1 MVYTETGVF
10 KRYKRNRKDKDGNYK
25 EVIQVGVSGL
35 SVNSKFDD
43 DEEIVIISKEEF
55 TNMETKLT
63 TQTKNI
69 QSLENQLNQAKEE
82 STESPKYTNKVI
94 ELQETI
100 NNRNGLLMNTQ
111 NTINSIFNEAGNH
124 YNKVGTQ
131 ITKAN
136 TETQNNIITLLS
148 ELQTE
153 VNTILDL
160 ANELPNQ
167 ANGINQQVKNMN
179 WFKYAISKNKINIV
193 LDMDI
198 LNEVQAKLTEFTN
211 KDIVQLANKLITP
224 VEIPTGKLDE
234 LTTEDLDLTE
244 LYINFEETNT
254 NEPIPIKL
262 ITPDTK

>member
-10 KRYKRNRKDKDGNYK
+10 KRYKRNRTDKDGNKK
-25 EVIQVGVSGL
+25 EVTQVGVSGL
-35 SVNSKFDD
+35 SVNSQFDD
-43 DEEIVIISKEEF
+43 DEEIIVISKEDF
-55 TNMETKLT
+55 TQLETKLS
-63 TQTKNI
+63 TQTETI
-69 QSLENQLNQAKEE
+69 RDLENQLNQAKEE
-82 STESPKYTNKVI
+82 TPESPKYTNKVI
-94 ELQETI
+94 ELQEAI

-124 YNKVGTQ
+124 YNKVGTE

-136 TETQNNIITLLS
+136 TETQTNIISLLS
-148 ELQTE
+148 ELQAE

-160 ANELPNQ
+160 AKELPNQ
-167 ANGINQQVKNMN
+167 ADGINQQVKNMN

-198 LNEVQAKLTEFTN
+198 LNEVQAKLTEFTS
-211 KDIVQLANKLITP
+211 KDIIQLANELITP

-244 LYINFEETNT
+244 LYITFEETNT
-254 NEPIPIKL
+254 NEPIPSKV
-262 ITPDTK
+262 ITPDTE